1 MPLCTHTNEELMYPS
16 NNVSPINVNLSENI
30 KTYKKILDPFKSNYK
45 INSISHYKKS
55 ATF

>member
-30 KTYKKILDPFKSNYK
+30 KTFKKILAPFKSNYK

-55 ATF
+55 TTL